1 MKEKKIKDISDS
13 VVDAACIALF
23 DSPQAAK
30 EIFMITKLII
40 GLGNPSDEYKNNR
53 HNVGFILIDKIA
65 ENLSLNFDTNK
76 KKSLYARGKS
86 KDIEYILLK
95 PQTFMN
101 LSGEICHLYI
111 QIF

>member
-1 MKEKKIKDISDS
+1 MT
-13 VVDAACIALF
+13 
-23 DSPQAAK
+23 
-30 EIFMITKLII
+30 TKLII
-40 GLGNPSDEYKNNR
+40 GLGNPGDEYKNNR

-76 KKSLYARGKS
+76 KKSLYTRGKS

-101 LSGEICHLYI
+101 LSGESALYI
-111 QIF
+111 SKFFNVESTSSSLISSADTDVPRKTITTSKKTLFIL